1 VLGGPSGVLTKI
13 DPATNTVGKEVHTP
27 HPAGFGTYA
36 DGSLWIAS
44 LLDGAVMELDADTGH
59 IQRIIESTAGRPF
72 FRPIGVAAT
81 GDDLWVL
88 NHGDLDARCVRR

>member
-1 VLGGPSGVLTKI
+1 
-13 DPATNTVGKEVHTP
+13 
-27 HPAGFGTYA
+27 
-36 DGSLWIAS
+36 
-44 LLDGAVMELDADTGH
+44 MELDADTGH